1 METLIIFL
9 IVIGAAA
16 LITIIAFLIHRLM
29 HPKLKDEKKDEAECA
44 QEELDRVLV
53 PIDDKKTAEEISNYH
68 DKEDEK

>member
-16 LITIIAFLIHRLM
+16 LIAIVAFLIHRLM
-29 HPKLKDEKKDEAECA
+29 HPKLKDEKKDEAEFVK
-44 QEELDRVLV
+44 EELDRILV